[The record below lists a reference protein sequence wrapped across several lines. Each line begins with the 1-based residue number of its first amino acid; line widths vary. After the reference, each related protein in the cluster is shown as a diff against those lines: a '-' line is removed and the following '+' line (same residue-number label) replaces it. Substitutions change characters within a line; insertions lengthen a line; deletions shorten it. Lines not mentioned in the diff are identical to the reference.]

1 MNQPFSY
8 MLNVP
13 NPAEAV
19 TSGLQ
24 QGVQLASMM
33 ERSDAL
39 AAQKQQTQVETAL
52 MQQKA
57 QREQA
62 QRDAVAAYYD
72 TPPEKRTPEMYER
85 ILGTVPKEMADN
97 MRASFESRTKEEQ
110 RQRLL
115 TGGQVFAALRSGDRE
130 TANTILRQQADAARN
145 AGDEASAKA
154 FENAAEM
161 AAIAPDQAELFV
173 GTQLA
178 ALPGGKDFLENVS
191 KQSEMRTKEALAP
204 AQIAKAVAEGKTA
217 EIVAATEEKMRKAKI
232 ALEEAQT
239 VSAKAAAGASYAN
252 QKKTLREIQ
261 RIDALEPGEVR
272 KLAAE
277 ADKIEA
283 EARAKRGESGAQG
296 ALEAGQRVLDTVKLL
311 RGPAGDFGVL
321 KDIAGPVKSKLPT
334 FAEKSADA
342 ERAIET
348 VQSQVFL
355 SQVNQMKGLG
365 ALTEK
370 EGDRLVASIAN
381 LSLNQSP
388 ERLRRNLEYI
398 EDTMKTAMD
407 KARALGAGTKP
418 AAPAKPS
425 PIALPGGFTYTPE
438 GE

>member
-1 MNQPFSY
+1 MAQPFNY

-19 TSGLQ
+19 TGGLQ

-33 ERSDAL
+33 ERADLIGAQRRQTEIENQAL
-39 AAQKQQTQVETAL
+39 QA
-52 MQQKA
+52 KA
-57 QREQA
+57 QLQANQQAALKAFYDKPSEQRTPDDYERLSALLPKEQA
-62 QRDAVAAYYD
+62 
-72 TPPEKRTPEMYER
+72 EN
-85 ILGTVPKEMADN
+85 I
-97 MRASFESRTKEEQ
+97 RASFEAKTKEQQ
-110 RQRLL
+110 RQDLL
-115 TGGQVFAALRSGDRE
+115 FGGQVFAALRSGDRA
-130 TANTILRQQADAARN
+130 TAHAMLKERADAARY
-145 AGDEASAKA
+145 AGDETQATA
-154 FENAAEM
+154 FDNAAEM
-161 AAIAPDQAELFV
+161 AQINPQDAEAFV
-173 GTQLA
+173 GTQLSI
-178 ALPGGKDFLENVS
+178 LPGGKDFIENVS
-191 KQSEMRTKEALAP
+191 KQSELRTKEAMAP
-204 AQIAKAVAEGKTA
+204 GQIAKAIAEGKTA

-239 VSAKAAAGASYAN
+239 TAAKAAAGASYAN
-252 QKKTLREIQ
+252 SQKTLREIK

-277 ADKIEA
+277 ADKLEA